1 VQGIY
6 GLLIGAYQ
14 PLVAEAAGVAGC
26 DLVESFDA
34 EAGRLGVARQ
44 AVIKVWIAER
54 CAALR
59 LVAQK

>member
-1 VQGIY
+1 
-6 GLLIGAYQ
+6 
-14 PLVAEAAGVAGC
+14 VAEAAGVAGC